1 MVLRIGKDLLLT
13 SQEKILTALF
23 EHGGELSTGEIWK
36 IWKHTK
42 LNLETIKI
50 NCNILI
56 KKGLIY
62 DKENN
67 KSKYRLVDSTK
78 LPTFLSFRTRNKTW
92 SMQIMKDLFSE
103 SSSST
108 TQQNKQQQFANN
120 IGMYI
125 LSVLIERT
133 SPEGPWTA
141 INRYK
146 SMIENDPRMKNID
159 LLRDTWL
166 LDTID
171 HHFLIEQFNKYVN
184 NDNQTYQELLQI
196 FESTFSNK
204 ILFHE
209 RVDKMRKLGRMRRR
223 IK

>member
-1 MVLRIGKDLLLT
+1 MILRIGKDLLLT

-23 EHGGELSTGEIWK
+23 EHGGELSTGEIWE
-36 IWKHTK
+36 HTK

-67 KSKYRLVDSTK
+67 KGKYRLVESTK

-92 SMQIMKDLFSE
+92 SIQIMKDLFSF
-103 SSSST
+103 ST

-146 SMIENDPRMKNID
+146 SMVENDPRMKDID

-171 HHFLIEQFNKYVN
+171 HGFLIEQFDKYVN
-184 NDNQTYQELLQI
+184 NDNQTYQELLQT

-204 ILFHE
+204 ILFHQ
-209 RVDKMRKLGRMRRR
+209 RIDKLRKSRKNEKKNR
-223 IK
+223 IIKSN

>member
-1 MVLRIGKDLLLT
+1 VILRIGKDLLLT

-23 EHGGELSTGEIWK
+23 EHGGELSTGEIWE
-36 IWKHTK
+36 HTK

-67 KSKYRLVDSTK
+67 KGKYRLVESTK

-92 SMQIMKDLFSE
+92 SIQIMKDLFSF
-103 SSSST
+103 ST

-146 SMIENDPRMKNID
+146 SMVENDPRMKDID

-171 HHFLIEQFNKYVN
+171 HGFLIEQFDKYVN
-184 NDNQTYQELLQI
+184 NDNQTYQELLQT

-204 ILFHE
+204 ILFHQ
-209 RVDKMRKLGRMRRR
+209 RIDKLRKSRKNEKKNR
-223 IK
+223 IIKSN